1 MAASESVIGKKQ
13 FHYVDGEAVEL
24 SPDKKK
30 YEEAMK
36 QKMEFSKEVDRF
48 IWLVLCYICMQVV
61 RSFTTSVLKL
71 FNDILYMNPD
81 LYFSLPNRYLDV
93 RFFLFL

>member
-30 YEEAMK
+30 YEDAKK

-48 IWLVLCYICMQVV
+48 IWLVFCVTYVFGYLVITYICMQVV
-61 RSFTTSVLKL
+61 HSYTTSILK
-71 FNDILYMNPD
+71 
-81 LYFSLPNRYLDV
+81 
-93 RFFLFL
+93 